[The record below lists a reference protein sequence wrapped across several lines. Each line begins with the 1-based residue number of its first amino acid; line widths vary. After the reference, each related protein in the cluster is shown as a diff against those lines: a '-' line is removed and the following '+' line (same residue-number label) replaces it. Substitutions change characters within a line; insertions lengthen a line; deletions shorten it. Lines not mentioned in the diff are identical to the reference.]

1 LAAAVLELLDSRE
14 RRDRFARRAREI
26 GESDFSLEGIA
37 RKTLEVYRELLE
49 S

>member
-1 LAAAVLELLDSRE
+1 V
-14 RRDRFARRAREI
+14 

-37 RKTLEVYRELLE
+37 RKTVGAYEEILATPTA